1 MSEETEV
8 YIKNGI
14 IIFCALFGI
23 LTIKIIID
31 K

>member
-1 MSEETEV
+1 MSEETEI

-14 IIFCALFGI
+14 IIFCCLFGI
-23 LTIKIIID
+23 LTVKIIID